1 MKFLLLL
8 IVSSIAMIVM
18 HSLSTLIGA
27 AFTLIVP
34 KLWTQIIT
42 IILFWGM
49 GIWAIYQAIK
59 KLCCKK
65 KGDDSSSED
74 EEAELKAA
82 VAENEAEYK
91 QA

>member
-49 GIWAIYQAIK
+49 GIWAIY
-59 KLCCKK
+59 
-65 KGDDSSSED
+65 
-74 EEAELKAA
+74 
-82 VAENEAEYK
+82 
-91 QA
+91 